1 MDLKMNIDLKNIN
14 MEDIKAKVL
23 QLADKKT
30 LIKIGISVGSI
41 IVFLIIYYAILNPMV
56 NKRKVKLDDMN
67 KKQEEIAK
75 YESNIKK
82 TNKTIKKL
90 TPEYKQYSTL
100 FHTKAEV
107 EGLYQTLSY
116 YAGLNGLVISSIKK
130 EVPAAVSKAS
140 APAKKKKKKKKK
152 KGKKKKKKKATKT
165 KSADNVAYYKIP
177 VTFEITGN
185 FLGYIKFKRALSL
198 SKKML
203 NFDKESIKV
212 VKGDTTGAIKVTGKL
227 TIVGLDG

>member
-56 NKRKVKLDDMN
+56 NKRKLKLDDMN
-67 KKQEEIAK
+67 KKKEEIAK

-140 APAKKKKKKKKK
+140 APAKKKKKKKK
-152 KGKKKKKKKATKT
+152 GKKKKKKATKT

-203 NFDKESIKV
+203 NFDKESIQV
-212 VKGDTTGAIKVTGKL
+212 VKGDTTGAIKVIGKL

>member
-30 LIKIGISVGSI
+30 LIKIGISVGAI
-41 IVFLIIYYAILNPMV
+41 ILFLIIYYSILNPMV
-56 NKRKVKLDDMN
+56 DKRKAKLDDMN
-67 KKQEEIAK
+67 KKKEEIAK

-140 APAKKKKKKKKK
+140 APAKKKKKKKK
-152 KGKKKKKKKATKT
+152 GKKKKKKATKT
-165 KSADNVAYYKIP
+165 KSADNVAYYTIP

-203 NFDKESIKV
+203 NFDKESIQV
-212 VKGDTTGAIKVTGKL
+212 VKGDTTGAIKVIGKL

>member
-1 MDLKMNIDLKNIN
+1 MDLNIDLKNIKI
-14 MEDIKAKVL
+14 EDIKAKVL

-30 LIKIGISVGSI
+30 LIKVGISVGSI
-41 IVFLIIYYAILNPMV
+41 IVFLIIYYSILNPMV
-56 NKRKVKLDDMN
+56 DKRKAKLEDMN
-67 KKQEEIAK
+67 KKKEETAK
-75 YESNIKK
+75 YVSDIRK
-82 TNKTIKKL
+82 TKKTIKKL

-130 EVPAAVSKAS
+130 EVPKAVSKGKAS
-140 APAKKKKKKKKK
+140 KKK
-152 KGKKKKKKKATKT
+152 KKKKKKKATKT
-165 KSADNVAYYKIP
+165 KKEENIAYYKIP
-177 VTFEITGN
+177 VTFEIKGN

-203 NFDKESIKV
+203 NFDKETIQV
-212 VKGDTTGAIKVTGKL
+212 VKGDTTGAIKVIGKL